1 MELETLVPE
10 KVLWLEKRK
19 EVLEDILQLPV
30 LGICGNQPELLKTFS
45 NSEHPHPK
53 IVCHRGAK
61 TFAPE
66 NTLSAI
72 DLAIGLG
79 FNIVE
84 IDVRQTKD
92 GVPVV
97 LHDSST
103 NRTTNGRGAIKK
115 MNYADVCKLDA
126 GSWFDPFFAGEPVPR
141 LEDVLAHVKGC
152 LEVYIEIKEAE
163 PEILLEVAQ
172 RFDMLEQCFFWCED
186 IRVMDQLR
194 LLNKDVRLMARRYDF
209 PTLEDAI
216 VRHRPQ
222 VIEFNG
228 LKFTNEELKHCQE
241 LDILSMPFYM
251 GSKLSV
257 LKKLI
262 DSGADMLNLGNP
274 ELFRKIC
281 TSTNNHMESL
291 IT

>member
-1 MELETLVPE
+1 MVENMWTRKSIVSR
-10 KVLWLEKRK
+10 KSK
-19 EVLEDILQLPV
+19 EVLADVLQVPV
-30 LGICGNQPELLKTFS
+30 IGICSNQQELLKTFS

-53 IVCHRGAK
+53 IVCHRGAE

-97 LHDSST
+97 LHDSLA

-141 LEDVLAHVKGC
+141 LEDVLAHVKGY

-163 PEILLEVAQ
+163 PEILLELVQ
-172 RFDMLEQCFFWCED
+172 GFDMLEQCFFWCED
-186 IRVMDQLR
+186 IKVMDQLR

-209 PTLEDAI
+209 QTLKDAI
-216 VRHRPQ
+216 ERYSPQ

-228 LKFTNEELKHCQE
+228 LKFTHDELEHCQE

-274 ELFRKIC
+274 KLIEKIC
-281 TSTNNHMESL
+281 TSTNHYLE
-291 IT
+291 

>member
-1 MELETLVPE
+1 MELETLGPE
-10 KVLWLEKRK
+10 KVLRLEKRK
-19 EVLEDILQLPV
+19 EVLEDVFQLPF
-30 LGICGNQPELLKTFS
+30 LGIGSNQPELLKTFS
-45 NSEHPHPK
+45 NSKHPHPK

-97 LHDSST
+97 LHDSSA

-126 GSWFDPFFAGEPVPR
+126 GSWFDPFFANEHVPR
-141 LEDVLAHVKGC
+141 LEDVLVHAKGRG
-152 LEVYIEIKEAE
+152 EVYIEIKEAE
-163 PEILLEVAQ
+163 PNLLLEFVQ
-172 RFDMLEQCFFWCED
+172 QVEMIEECFFWCED
-186 IRVMDQLR
+186 IRIMDQLR

-209 PTLEDAI
+209 KTLDAAI
-216 VRHRPQ
+216 ERHQPQ

-228 LKFTNEELKHCQE
+228 LKFTQNELERCRE
-241 LDILSMPFYM
+241 AGILSMPFYM
-251 GSKLSV
+251 GSGLEKLQ
-257 LKKLI
+257 KLI

-274 ELFRKIC
+274 ELVKKILL
-281 TSTNNHMESL
+281 SKNNSE
-291 IT
+291 

>member
-1 MELETLVPE
+1 MIN
-10 KVLWLEKRK
+10 
-19 EVLEDILQLPV
+19 DILLP
-30 LGICGNQPELLKTFS
+30 L
-45 NSEHPHPK
+45 HPK
-53 IVCHRGAK
+53 IVCHRGAE
-61 TFAPE
+61 TCAPE
-66 NTLSAI
+66 NTFSAI
-72 DLAIGLG
+72 DTAISLG

-97 LHDSST
+97 LHDPLVD
-103 NRTTNGRGAIKK
+103 RTTNGQGEIKK

-172 RFDMLEQCFFWCED
+172 RFDMLGDCFFWCED

-209 PTLEDAI
+209 PTLKDAI
-216 VRHRPQ
+216 VRHSPQ

-228 LKFTNEELKHCQE
+228 LKFTHEELEHCQE

-274 ELFRKIC
+274 ELIKKIC
-281 TSTNNHMESL
+281 TSTNHYLE
-291 IT
+291 

>member
-1 MELETLVPE
+1 MVENMWTRKSIVSR
-10 KVLWLEKRK
+10 KSK
-19 EVLEDILQLPV
+19 EVLEDVLQVPV
-30 LGICGNQPELLKTFS
+30 IGICSNQQELLKTFS
-45 NSEHPHPK
+45 NSKHPHPK

-97 LHDSST
+97 LHDSSA

-172 RFDMLEQCFFWCED
+172 RFDMLGDCFFWCED

-209 PTLEDAI
+209 PTLKDAI
-216 VRHRPQ
+216 VRHSPQ

-228 LKFTNEELKHCQE
+228 LKFTNEELEHCQE

-251 GSKLSV
+251 GSKLNV

-274 ELFRKIC
+274 KLFKKIC
-281 TSTNNHMESL
+281 TSTNH
-291 IT
+291 

>member
-1 MELETLVPE
+1 MELETLGRE
-10 KVLWLEKRK
+10 KVLLLEKRK
-19 EVLEDILQLPV
+19 EVPEDVLQLPV
-30 LGICGNQPELLKTFS
+30 LGICSNQPELLKTFS

-97 LHDSST
+97 LHDSSA
-103 NRTTNGRGAIKK
+103 NRTTNGCGEIKK

-126 GSWFDPFFAGEPVPR
+126 GRWFDPFFAGEPVPR
-141 LEDVLAHVKGC
+141 LEDVLAHVKGY

-163 PEILLEVAQ
+163 PEILLELVQ
-172 RFDMLEQCFFWCED
+172 GFDMLEQCFFWCED
-186 IRVMDQLR
+186 VKMMDQLR

-209 PTLEDAI
+209 QTLKDAI
-216 VRHRPQ
+216 ERYGPQ

-228 LKFTNEELKHCQE
+228 LKFTHEELEHCQE

-274 ELFRKIC
+274 KLIEKIC
-281 TSTNNHMESL
+281 TSTNHYLE
-291 IT
+291 